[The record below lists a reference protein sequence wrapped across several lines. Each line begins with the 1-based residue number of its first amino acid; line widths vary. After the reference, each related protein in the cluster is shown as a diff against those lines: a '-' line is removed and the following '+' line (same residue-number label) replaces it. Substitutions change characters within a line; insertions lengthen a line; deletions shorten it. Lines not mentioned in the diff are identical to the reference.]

1 MAGTET
7 AWSVPTAV
15 DAGVGLD
22 GGGAGSAAPREAQ
35 PNRRREV
42 RAKERTRPRIRDPVA
57 LQELARFLRLPVLE
71 VPSWHGLG
79 LVSPRVCTPL
89 GERKGAVVVCALSK
103 EEFPMKL
110 APIAGS
116 VIATMLA
123 IAGCSSTSKYAAVRS
138 AEEREEE
145 AREEAREA
153 RLEADRDRHEAAE
166 AQADAQR
173 AAQAQRDA
181 EQRAQVAAQRAAQAE
196 VQEGREANRYGV
208 SRAGVTERQPDGSI
222 LFDPDR
228 ADLSEDA
235 DARLDEAI
243 RVIRARGPGHT
254 IVVQGYTDASGPE
267 DGNVALSQRR
277 ASAVADY
284 LARKGISRDRIV
296 LRGLGS
302 RNPVSRDDSDRG
314 RALNRR
320 VEIFIQP

>member
-1 MAGTET
+1 
-7 AWSVPTAV
+7 
-15 DAGVGLD
+15 
-22 GGGAGSAAPREAQ
+22 
-35 PNRRREV
+35 
-42 RAKERTRPRIRDPVA
+42 
-57 LQELARFLRLPVLE
+57 
-71 VPSWHGLG
+71 
-79 LVSPRVCTPL
+79 
-89 GERKGAVVVCALSK
+89 
-103 EEFPMKL
+103 MKF

-116 VIATMLA
+116 VIATTLA
-123 IAGCSSTSKYAAVRS
+123 ISGCSSTSKYAAVRS

-228 ADLSEDA
+228 ADLSDDA

-243 RVIRARGPGHT
+243 RVVRARGPGHT

-277 ASAVADY
+277 ASSVADY

-296 LRGLGS
+296 IRGLGS